1 MKKAT
6 LANRTITDAA
16 SCETDFGWVLE
27 QAEGMAMRECCK
39 QLHKI

>member
-6 LANRTITDAA
+6 LANQTITDAA

-27 QAEGMAMRECCK
+27 QAEGMAKGECCE
-39 QLHKI
+39 QLSKI